1 MRYLCCAIAGGAALC
16 SLLIAAPVHAG
27 FHAGVSHQTSSDPVD
42 TNLLPMLMQSS
53 AFESAD
59 NTASKSSADSYS
71 NSSKGWGSYDGMTN
85 LSMGGSSSYVPSY
98 TPTVHIVNDVVTTP
112 KTTPAIS
119 FSEKSVA
126 TSLFGKSSSG
136 YDTSGDPDKTG
147 PGTLPTFYLHDTTP
161 SNCQPPSHSGLCSNG
176 DHLQNKCF
184 PFFLFKER
192 YFFFCDPGDCDH
204 HHAAAPEP
212 GSLLLWSFTAV
223 VAGVGIRL
231 RRKKRGTT
239 ESSDAD

>member
-1 MRYLCCAIAGGAALC
+1 MRYLCRAIACSAALC
-16 SLLIAAPVHAG
+16 LLPIAAPVHAG
-27 FHAGVSHQTSSDPVD
+27 FHAGMSHQASSDPVD
-42 TNLLPMLMQSS
+42 TSLLPVLMQSS

-59 NTASKSSADSYS
+59 NSAAKTSTDWQS
-71 NSSKGWGSYDGMTN
+71 NSPKGWGSYDGMTN
-85 LSMGGSSSYVPSY
+85 LSMSGPSSYTPSY
-98 TPTVHIVNDVVTTP
+98 TPTVHVVNDVVSPP
-112 KTTPAIS
+112 KSTPAIS

-126 TSLFGKSSSG
+126 TALFGKTSNG

-147 PGTLPTFYLHDTTP
+147 PTSLPTFYLHDPTP
-161 SNCQPPSHSGLCSNG
+161 SNWQPPNHSGLCSDG
-176 DHLQNKCF
+176 DHLQFKCF

-192 YFFFCDPGDCDH
+192 CFFFCDPGECDH

-231 RRKKRGTT
+231 KRKKRPTT
-239 ESSDAD
+239 DPPAAN